1 MVSNRSSVR
10 ILVETASVRD
20 VSCVSTTRR
29 ADYLCDAFY
38 MKNVKHFMFTP
49 ICLLHPFC
57 TCAWSTDACI
67 LLVDLAIR
75 VRAYLLFFFRLMFSS
90 ALFGVR
96 VCYFLLFVM
105 NPLSLLINRFA
116 VASNVL
122 EKNEER
128 KLFRIVEI
136 LKACMQVWCG
146 GGVQWANGEGTDVS
160 EERYTYNAWWCAHMV
175 FYILIYVTSQ
185 SNISTWIRDFPSFIR
200 QGFMMTVLTARMIC
214 ICDILFSSP

>member
-1 MVSNRSSVR
+1 
-10 ILVETASVRD
+10 
-20 VSCVSTTRR
+20 
-29 ADYLCDAFY
+29 
-38 MKNVKHFMFTP
+38 
-49 ICLLHPFC
+49 
-57 TCAWSTDACI
+57 
-67 LLVDLAIR
+67 
-75 VRAYLLFFFRLMFSS
+75 MFSS

-146 GGVQWANGEGTDVS
+146 GGVQ
-160 EERYTYNAWWCAHMV
+160 
-175 FYILIYVTSQ
+175 
-185 SNISTWIRDFPSFIR
+185 
-200 QGFMMTVLTARMIC
+200 
-214 ICDILFSSP
+214 